1 MSSATILTLGS
12 LGFVRTAHETYTRFV
27 RDSAGRA
34 CAHLVAFA
42 TISGGLVVLNDST
55 GESFTITAADLA
67 EALS

>member
-1 MSSATILTLGS
+1 MSNATQLTLGS
-12 LGFVRTAHETYTRFV
+12 LGFVRTAHETWTRFV

-34 CAHLVAFA
+34 SVHLVAFA

-55 GESFTITAADLA
+55 GEFFAVSAAELA